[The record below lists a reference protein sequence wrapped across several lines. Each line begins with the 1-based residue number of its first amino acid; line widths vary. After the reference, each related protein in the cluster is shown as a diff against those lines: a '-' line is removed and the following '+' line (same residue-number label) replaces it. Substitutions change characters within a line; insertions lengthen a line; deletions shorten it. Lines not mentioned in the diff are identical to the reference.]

1 MITKYQDPPILETE
15 EGFLTSKW
23 IRLKISVDIDSL
35 VLKDKADCFLNWYE
49 IQSKFSMDTEPNKP
63 LEAKCCTR
71 EEDAWLSQECQS
83 VREGIEETAAAAA
96 TTETTTIGGRQRL
109 SMEII
114 RPTLGPVP
122 SSCPVL
128 RSCAIHLK

>member
-1 MITKYQDPPILETE
+1 M
-15 EGFLTSKW
+15 
-23 IRLKISVDIDSL
+23 DIDSL
-35 VLKDKADCFLNWYE
+35 VLKGKAGCFLNWHE
-49 IQSKFSMDTEPNKP
+49 TQSKFSMDTKPNKP

-71 EEDAWLSQECQS
+71 EEDVWLSHECQN

-96 TTETTTIGGRQRL
+96 TTETTVIGGRQRL

-114 RPTLGPVP
+114 CPTLGSVS

-128 RSCAIHLK
+128 RSCTIHLK